1 MTNFRRCFIMLCD
14 DSTEEECIRRN
25 LFGDMARRLE
35 NLDEKV

>member
-1 MTNFRRCFIMLCD
+1 MLCD